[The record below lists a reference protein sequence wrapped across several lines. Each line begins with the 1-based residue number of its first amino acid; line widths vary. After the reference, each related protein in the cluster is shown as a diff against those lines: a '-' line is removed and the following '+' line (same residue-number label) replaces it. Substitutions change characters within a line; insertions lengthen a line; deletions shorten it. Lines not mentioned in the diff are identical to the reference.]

1 MQDEICSLILRS
13 NASIMRV
20 VMVSDQG
27 AQTSSKPGR
36 PEIDSIDTA
45 PEIVRFHVTDL
56 LEGYAYDL
64 ADHGSFR
71 SLIFQISDAKLI
83 VDIDAQADVA
93 SLAEDIARLA
103 GNQVILDDLSMIS
116 CTSELRQRRT
126 M

>member
-20 VMVSDQG
+20 VRVSDQG
-27 AQTSSKPGR
+27 VQASSKGGR
-36 PEIDSIDTA
+36 REIDSIDSS

-83 VDIDAQADVA
+83 VDIDTRADVA

-103 GNQVILDDLSMIS
+103 GNREILNNLPMIS